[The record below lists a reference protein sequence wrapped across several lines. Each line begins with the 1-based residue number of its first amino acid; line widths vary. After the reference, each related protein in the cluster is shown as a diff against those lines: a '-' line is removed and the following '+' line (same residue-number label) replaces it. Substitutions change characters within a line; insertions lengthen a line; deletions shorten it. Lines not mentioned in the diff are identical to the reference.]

1 MDFEMLTSGW
11 WYVLYLA
18 GVMIAS
24 GVARKYG
31 LFLPLFR
38 FIAKHVKSK
47 RAVVGLI
54 SAVAGVLPI
63 PGRVTVSAGVLDTIA
78 PRDDRRQVYGI
89 IDYLST
95 HHYYFWSP
103 LEKTVI
109 VPMAVLGIS
118 YGTFMGLIWPML
130 AGAIVMIIGYLM
142 FYIKEDD
149 VEIVLDQDHTPQ
161 KIEWV
166 NLKLLAA
173 VAGIIVV
180 GNIAK
185 SYNSELT
192 AWVESAS
199 YLPAALMFSFIAAF
213 AMGSSGKFAG
223 LVALLTSVFGL
234 KWLPAFFAVD
244 YAGYML
250 SPTHKCSIIG
260 RGYFKTNMNKFYKT
274 IGAFVLVV
282 GAIGFATSANA
293 TNDPQEV
300 NAKLYLGDSFMVGA
314 REYYNGTDKQ
324 LMLRWDFKDSPW
336 KVGYRRVN
344 DEQNRYRIQHNSFKH
359 ADKIG
364 GTWFF
369 NNRLEYRDR
378 PNKEN
383 VWRYRPQFGYNFP
396 RVGWNDRLSFGK
408 PFIVIQPH
416 WDLESGV
423 RGYQKSQLFIGT
435 SYQVADWLQ
444 IEPFLEIDHDENI
457 EKKLSMWGVEV
468 KAKF

>member
-1 MDFEMLTSGW
+1 MDLFDGVIFYTS
-11 WYVLYLA
+11 YLA
-18 GVMIAS
+18 IVMVLS
-24 GVARKYG
+24 GLARKYG
-31 LFLPLFR
+31 IFLPLFK

-54 SAVAGVLPI
+54 SAIAGVLPI

-130 AGAIVMIIGYLM
+130 AGAIIMIVGYLM

-166 NLKLLAA
+166 NWGLLAA
-173 VAGIIVV
+173 VAGIIVL
-180 GNIAK
+180 GNIIK

-192 AWVESAS
+192 AWVESTG
-199 YLPAALMFSFIAAF
+199 YLPAALLFSFIAAF

-260 RGYFKTNMNKFYKT
+260 RGYFKTNMRKFYKAV
-274 IGAFVLVV
+274 GVFVVV
-282 GAIGFATSANA
+282 LGAIGFATSANA
-293 TNDPQEV
+293 TEKPQEV
-300 NAKLYLGDSFMVGA
+300 NAKLYLGDSFMVGV
-314 REYYNGTDKQ
+314 REYYNGEGTHRIV
-324 LMLRWDFKDSPW
+324 RWDFKDSPW
-336 KVGYRRVN
+336 RVEYRRVN
-344 DEQNRYRIQHNSFKH
+344 SNQNWYRIQHKDFKYKDVYGGQWFYNSR
-359 ADKIG
+359 I
-364 GTWFF
+364 
-369 NNRLEYRDR
+369 EYRDR
-378 PNKEN
+378 EDREN
-383 VWRYRPQFGYNFP
+383 IWRYRPQFGYQGP
-396 RVGWNDRLSFGK
+396 RVGWNDRISFGR
-408 PFIVIQPH
+408 PFIIFEPH
-416 WDLESGV
+416 WDIATGEEGFV
-423 RGYQKSQLFIGT
+423 QNQLFIG
-435 SYQVADWLQ
+435 SSFQVTDWLR
-444 IEPFLEIDHDENI
+444 IEPFLEIDHDSNI
-457 EKKLSMWGVEV
+457 EKKLSMYGVEI